1 MENVYEVMLLKS
13 LFQLPLPYDHH
24 YLYGEGLGE
33 ISSVKNVQYV

>member
-24 YLYGEGLGE
+24 YLYEK
-33 ISSVKNVQYV
+33 V

>member
-1 MENVYEVMLLKS
+1 MKTVREVMTLKS

-33 ISSVKNVQYV
+33 IASVKNVRYV